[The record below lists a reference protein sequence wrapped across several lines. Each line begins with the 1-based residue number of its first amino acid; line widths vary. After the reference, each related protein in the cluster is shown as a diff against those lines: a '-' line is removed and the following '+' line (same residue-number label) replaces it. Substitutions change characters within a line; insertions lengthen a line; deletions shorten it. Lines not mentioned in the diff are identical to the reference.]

1 MAIDGLDLLGDRGIV
16 ATGRIVTNI
25 PIIENANIQFSIAD
39 GDIRVFK
46 TFAIGELNVP
56 APFSVSESSLTLFAS
71 TADGLGA
78 EGDIYFGIEQVGK
91 GQLRGALSTQGGF
104 ALAGEFDF
112 DSRLFDPARVTM
124 SYRDR
129 RLCLSGEIGIPQGKI
144 TGVKSATINA
154 QYQQGGALTASGD
167 AELDIPGVERGS
179 LTLSYSEENGF
190 SIGGS
195 FDLSRDVPG
204 IRGGRVSVNL
214 ERREDGE
221 GYKVSACG
229 QAQPD
234 IPGIDSSLTVA
245 YDDGAITMSGSARYR
260 RGMLDGTI
268 EIGVTNRGLDEQG
281 RPTGEP
287 EQLLKVYG
295 GGELSLQIAPWLQ
308 ATAGVQFAPNGEIT
322 VSGEV
327 GLPSQLEIF
336 SRKEIDKR
344 IFSLSFPIPIVPG
357 LSAEIGGSLSANAG
371 IGPGVIDQLRLGVV
385 YTPSAEQDTRVS
397 GDAHL
402 NIPADAGLRLAV
414 RAGLA
419 IGIPG
424 VGVSGGLE
432 LGGTLGLE
440 GAAEAGVHI
449 DWTPSEGLAID
460 AFGRIYVQPK
470 FKFDISGYVEA
481 KALFFTVYENRW
493 ELASFE
499 VGSNLR
505 FGICFPIHY
514 REGEPFDISLDDVV
528 FEVPDV
534 SPRQIIGDL
543 IDRIA

>member
-1 MAIDGLDLLGDRGIV
+1 MVVHGRRVMKPRRPPTAGCRRRSRPASRWPAAPVLPWPMRSGNRWSGDSAPTSPRSGCTLKGRIDAKVQGFIDATHGRYGHSVATIKQRYHLYFETVTGRGGGRATATKFWTRAAIEAADHMGPVRAGNLAEIGGDGRVMVFPNETGGIGKQFRWPGDIDRGERNWFKSPFEVKSKRFETEDDESTELGQLTINV
-16 ATGRIVTNI
+16 K
-25 PIIENANIQFSIAD
+25 ANDRNWRTFED
-39 GDIRVFK
+39 GDQTIRVTRFTGAQYAGYVQK
-46 TFAIGELNVP
+46 A
-56 APFSVSESSLTLFAS
+56 SVLSSLR
-71 TADGLGA
+71 
-78 EGDIYFGIEQVGK
+78 K
-91 GQLRGALSTQGGF
+91 LRH
-104 ALAGEFDF
+104 
-112 DSRLFDPARVTM
+112 
-124 SYRDR
+124 
-129 RLCLSGEIGIPQGKI
+129 
-144 TGVKSATINA
+144 
-154 QYQQGGALTASGD
+154 
-167 AELDIPGVERGS
+167 
-179 LTLSYSEENGF
+179 
-190 SIGGS
+190 
-195 FDLSRDVPG
+195 
-204 IRGGRVSVNL
+204 
-214 ERREDGE
+214 
-221 GYKVSACG
+221 
-229 QAQPD
+229 
-234 IPGIDSSLTVA
+234 
-245 YDDGAITMSGSARYR
+245 TMSGSARYR